1 MNLDILYKL
10 QEQLKYSIITGSSL
24 IREDFRLKKA
34 VDDMAALSKLAPVFA
49 QIETQAKSLFEC
61 DNPGERTLDILA
73 LVDAVLETQSGVYEK
88 SELSDIEAGIGKNC
102 NYSYKMLEPV
112 LTALTTTG
120 SGRWE
125 VLLNAR
131 KQDPRIFFDYRVL
144 PKYIGGLGDSY
155 GELAYQISRWMM
167 EDGKMM
173 IEPLKRG
180 FDPMGKSEMC
190 RRLDIIAYLAKEEEN
205 DFYLSIIDGEASK
218 DIRKSAIEALGY
230 SDKNID
236 ILLEIA
242 KTGDKASK
250 EKAINVLK
258 SFSDARIDEF
268 FENST
273 KKKK

>member
-155 GELAYQISRWMM
+155 GELAYQISRWMT

-250 EKAINVLK
+250 EKAISALK

-268 FENST
+268 FENSA